1 MRSSALEDFYTEV
14 NQNRSALLN
23 KDFKSTWGFLG
34 LNPEFLEKESCE
46 KWYKEVFQYHFLE
59 QLLENNQSN
68 EIFIHEDSSLC
79 DEDLLYALENIAL
92 VHNQS
97 WNTRNPYLSTK
108 VTLNKENFRLTM
120 IHPHII
126 SQTRPRAFLRRHKSR
141 PIDLKSYL
149 PHVKLRGF
157 VDKKNN
163 ILISGSTGS
172 GKTTLAQS
180 LLSSCKKDEHI
191 VILEDTHEL
200 SIEGGLCTHFLSDE
214 KNSLIE
220 FCSYALRI
228 SPDRI
233 VLGELRGEEV
243 LPLTLA
249 MNTGHNGF
257 ISTIHSNNAVGALHR
272 LKTLLEFFSP
282 KTKTGFQLICQNID
296 IVIHM
301 ENKKIVEMI
310 KVLGTDGERPMFQR
324 IFSSGKEQLC
334 EAQ

>member
-1 MRSSALEDFYTEV
+1 MKNSALEDFYTEV
-14 NQNRSALLN
+14 NQNRSALLF
-23 KDFKSTWGFLG
+23 KDFKSSWSFLG
-34 LNPEFLEKESCE
+34 LNPEYLEKESCE
-46 KWYKEVFQYHFLE
+46 KWYKDVFQYNFLLRIV
-59 QLLENNQSN
+59 QNNDAN
-68 EIFIHEDSSLC
+68 EIFIHEESSLS

-92 VHNQS
+92 VYNQS
-97 WNTRNPYLSTK
+97 WNTRSPYLSTK
-108 VTLNKENFRLTM
+108 VKLLNQSFRLTL

-126 SQTRPRAFLRRHKSR
+126 SESRPRAFLRRHKTD
-141 PIDLKSYL
+141 PLPLNNYTHHPLLKEFISS
-149 PHVKLRGF
+149 
-157 VDKKNN
+157 KKN

-180 LLSSCKKDEHI
+180 LLSSCDRNEHL

-200 SIEGGLCTHFLSDE
+200 NVEQKKCTHFLSNE
-214 KNSLIE
+214 KNSLVD

-233 VLGELRGEEV
+233 ILGELRGEEV

-257 ISTIHSNNAVGALHR
+257 ISTIHSNDAIGALHR

-296 IVIHM
+296 VVIHM
-301 ENKKIVEMI
+301 KNKKIAEIIQIIGV
-310 KVLGTDGERPMFQR
+310 DGEQP
-324 IFSSGKEQLC
+324 IFKKVF
-334 EAQ
+334 